1 MAIHTPTEFA
11 VFGLLCLHTK
21 QQLLKGWDKGQ
32 GPAAGFCLGP
42 VLFHIGEC
50 FGKILKIEQQQN
62 RPAAWEPIIPH
73 RWLVGF
79 IGYGNRAGAGYK
91 LLGDSLS
98 CSNVTRWTVD

>member
-1 MAIHTPTEFA
+1 MPLYEAA
-11 VFGLLCLHTK
+11 VP
-21 QQLLKGWDKGQ
+21 QRAGQ
-32 GPAAGFCLGP
+32 GTRLGSWILSWSGP
-42 VLFHIGEC
+42 FPYKER